1 MRNIYLIGTFHF
13 LLFVCL
19 YFILVC
25 LFLML
30 HPFYSAVVTV
40 LPGLLG
46 SVTALG
52 RRKSRV
58 ANRPKVSHFG

>member
-1 MRNIYLIGTFHF
+1 MPNIYLIETFYF

-30 HPFYSAVVTV
+30 HSPFHSAVVTV
-40 LPGLLG
+40 LPGLLD
-46 SVTALG
+46 SVTAKAHK
-52 RRKSRV
+52 RH
-58 ANRPKVSHFG
+58 A